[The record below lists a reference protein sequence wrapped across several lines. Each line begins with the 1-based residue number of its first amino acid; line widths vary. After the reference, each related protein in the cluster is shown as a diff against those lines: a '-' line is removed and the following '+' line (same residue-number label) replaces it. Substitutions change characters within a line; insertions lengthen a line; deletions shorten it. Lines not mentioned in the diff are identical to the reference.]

1 MSVFLELLGTQ
12 SGTGGTYPCALVI
25 PIGEVVRGHVHLHLR
40 CQMRAIHV
48 KVKPQCDFLKLWPS
62 VLWTSCNGIT
72 LKFLRNTGS
81 GAHCLR
87 HSTGKGW
94 GENMHFKNHAI

>member
-1 MSVFLELLGTQ
+1 MFLELLGTQ

-48 KVKPQCDFLKLWPS
+48 KVKPQCDFLEYLVPVTREISMGNYFMCDLMRK
-62 VLWTSCNGIT
+62 
-72 LKFLRNTGS
+72 
-81 GAHCLR
+81 HCANYR
-87 HSTGKGW
+87 R
-94 GENMHFKNHAI
+94 